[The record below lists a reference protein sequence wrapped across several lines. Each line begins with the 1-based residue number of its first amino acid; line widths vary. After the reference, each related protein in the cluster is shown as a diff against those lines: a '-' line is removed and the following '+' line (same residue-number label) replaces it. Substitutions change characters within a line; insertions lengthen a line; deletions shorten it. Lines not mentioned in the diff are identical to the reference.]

1 MDRLLKR
8 AEEEKEL
15 IASINKSSHPMKRKK
30 VLVSGCFD
38 LLHGGHIAFFKTA
51 ASFGDLYVS
60 IGKDQN
66 LLFLKGKKPVFSEEE
81 RLFIV
86 KSIRYVFDAFL
97 ASGAGVL
104 DFEPD
109 LIRIKPDVFIVNN
122 DGHTPDKE
130 ALCKKLGIHY
140 IILDRIP
147 ESGLPA
153 RSSSATKRDMK
164 FPYRLCLAGGWI
176 DQPWVSVIHPGSVV
190 VVQIWPTMD
199 FNNRSGLATSSREF
213 GIKIWGDRYPDGDPV
228 ENAKILF
235 GAENPPG
242 TKYVAG
248 SQDHLGLLMP
258 GVNRLCYN
266 GGYWP
271 DFIQSS
277 VDKDICEWLTDVI
290 HLVPLKPRPYGYD
303 PLKEMHLEKNLI
315 RDLGEAGDRCWE
327 SIMRKDING
336 LGKSL
341 SDTLKS
347 WKQILPLTVPD
358 DIMKEMESIY
368 FSDYPG
374 AITSGCGGGYVIV
387 VSEKEV
393 PGEVRIKV
401 RY

>member
-1 MDRLLKR
+1 
-8 AEEEKEL
+8 
-15 IASINKSSHPMKRKK
+15 MKRYK
-30 VLVSGCFD
+30 VLVSGCYD

-51 ASFGDLYVS
+51 ATFGDLYVS
-60 IGKDQN
+60 IGRDEN

-81 RLFIV
+81 RLFTV
-86 KSIRYVFDAFL
+86 KSIIYVYDAFL
-97 ASGAGVL
+97 ASGTGML

-109 LIRIKPDVFIVNN
+109 AIRIKPDFFVVNS

-130 ALCKKLGIHY
+130 LLCKRLGIQY
-140 IILDRIP
+140 IILERIP
-147 ESGLPA
+147 EPGLPA
-153 RSSSATKRDMK
+153 RSSSAIKRDMR

-176 DQPWVSVIHPGSVV
+176 DQPWVSNIYPGSVV
-190 VVQIWPTMD
+190 VTQIWPTMD
-199 FNNRSGLATSSREF
+199 FNNRSGLATSSRDF

-242 TKYVAG
+242 TEYVAG

-258 GVNRLCYN
+258 GVNRLHYN

-271 DFIQSS
+271 DYIQSS
-277 VDKDICEWLTDVI
+277 VDKDICDWLTDVI
-290 HLVPLKPRPYGYD
+290 HLVPLNPRPYGYD
-303 PLKEMHLEKNLI
+303 PLKEMHLEKQLI

-327 SIMRKDING
+327 SILRKDISG

-341 SDTLKS
+341 SDTLIS
-347 WKQILPLTVPD
+347 WKKILPLTVPD
-358 DIMKEMESIY
+358 DIMKEMETIY
-368 FSDYPG
+368 FSKYPG
-374 AITSGCGGGYVIV
+374 AITSGCGGGYIIV
-387 VSEKEV
+387 VSENEV